1 MLCTIEVSEVERA
14 REILP
19 GIKGKFIDRIAK
31 NLHNERIFW

>member
-1 MLCTIEVSEVERA
+1 MSFTIEVSEVERA

-19 GIKGKFIDRIAK
+19 GIKGKLIDRIVK